1 MQLQKINMYEEVEK
15 DTIPKVNL
23 VIMCYEKIIELLN
36 EAIEYIRDEKYDKK
50 SQALSRAVN
59 IITEL
64 MGALDFRRGKQIAYG
79 LNNIYLYS
87 LNTIMQADANNRI
100 DLIEHVKELFDEI
113 KDAWV
118 QISKKGVK
126 GV

>member
-1 MQLQKINMYEEVEK
+1 MQLQKVYEEIEK
-15 DTIPKVNL
+15 NTIPKLNL

-36 EAIEYIRDEKYDKK
+36 ETTHYIKTGEYDKK
-50 SQALSRAVN
+50 AKALSRVID

-64 MGALDFRRGKQIAYG
+64 MGALDFKRGKQIAYG

-87 LNTIMQADANNRI
+87 LNTIMEADSNNRI

>member
-1 MQLQKINMYEEVEK
+1 
-15 DTIPKVNL
+15 
-23 VIMCYEKIIELLN
+23 
-36 EAIEYIRDEKYDKK
+36 
-50 SQALSRAVN
+50 
-59 IITEL
+59 
-64 MGALDFRRGKQIAYG
+64 
-79 LNNIYLYS
+79 
-87 LNTIMQADANNRI
+87 MQADANNRI